1 MVIGCKS
8 FLNGK
13 REKDQLNQHFVTVI
27 VPDKKIPFDEG
38 TKKIEEL
45 IKQVK
50 K

>member
-1 MVIGCKS
+1 MVDKP

-13 REKDQLNQHFVTVI
+13 REVKKLNRHYVTVI
-27 VPDKKIPFDEG
+27 VPDKKLSYEEG